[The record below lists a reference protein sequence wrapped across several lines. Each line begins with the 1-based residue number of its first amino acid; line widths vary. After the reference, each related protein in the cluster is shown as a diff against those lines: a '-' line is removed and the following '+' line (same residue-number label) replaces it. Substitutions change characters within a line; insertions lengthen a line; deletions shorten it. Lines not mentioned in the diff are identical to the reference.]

1 MDTMLSFHTDN
12 LSNAMTKEQIKA
24 VCPLAFYDEPTNP
37 GVSNKYMMA
46 NTETIID
53 DMARLGWYPV
63 EAKQCRA
70 KKGSKGIRSFHMI
83 AFQNEEV
90 KIMQDGE
97 TEAYPRIIL
106 TNSHDGFRSF
116 KFMCGIYRLICSNG
130 LVIATEEFANIS
142 IRHINYTFEELRKV
156 VAQAIDAI
164 PEQVKVMNKM
174 KQTEL
179 TDEQKYDLA
188 LRVLKARKGVEEDD
202 KFTATKDSLDDML
215 APVRT
220 EDAGND
226 LWTVFNVLQEKAI
239 KGGYSY
245 ASDETKKPR
254 KQRSIKSAVK
264 DISLNQTMFAIATSF
279 LPATVAA

>member
-1 MDTMLSFHTDN
+1 MLTFGNDKM
-12 LSNAMTKEQIKA
+12 SNIMTKAQIKE
-24 VCPLAFYDEPTNP
+24 VCPLAFYEKPTNP

-70 KKGSKGIRSFHMI
+70 KKGSKGIRSFHMV
-83 AFQNEEV
+83 AFQNEDV

-156 VAQAIDAI
+156 VAQAIEAI
-164 PEQVKVMNKM
+164 PEQVKVMNEM
-174 KQTEL
+174 KRTEL
-179 TDEQKYDLA
+179 TTEQKYDLA
-188 LRVLKARKGVEEDD
+188 LQVIKARRGAEDND
-202 KFTATKDSLDDML
+202 KFTATRESLDDML
-215 APVRT
+215 TPVRA
-220 EDAGND
+220 EDHGND

-239 KGGYSY
+239 KGGYTY
-245 ASDETKKPR
+245 ASDESKKAR
-254 KQRSIKSAVK
+254 KQRPIKSAVK
-264 DISLNQTMFAIATSF
+264 DIALNQTMFAIATSF
-279 LPATVAA
+279 IPATVAA

>member
-1 MDTMLSFHTDN
+1 MDTMLSFHSDN
-12 LSNAMTKEQIKA
+12 LSNAMTKEQIKK
-24 VCPLAFYDEPTNP
+24 VCPLAFYQEPTNP

-70 KKGSKGIRSFHMI
+70 KKGSSGIRSFHVV
-83 AFQNEEV
+83 AFQNENV

-130 LVIATEEFANIS
+130 LVIATEEFASIS

-156 VAQAIDAI
+156 VAQSIDAI

-179 TDEQKYDLA
+179 TVEQKYDLA
-188 LRVLKARKGVEEDD
+188 LQIIKARKGAEEND
-202 KFTATKDSLDDML
+202 KFTATKETLDDIL
-215 APVRT
+215 TPTRK
-220 EDAGND
+220 EDYGND

-239 KGGYSY
+239 KGGYAY
-245 ASDETKKPR
+245 AADPSKKAR

>member
-1 MDTMLSFHTDN
+1 MLTFGNDQMSH
-12 LSNAMTKEQIKA
+12 AMTKEQIKE
-24 VCPLAFYDEPTNP
+24 VCPLAFKQVPTNP
-37 GVSNKYMMA
+37 GLSNKYMMA

-70 KKGSKGIRSFHMI
+70 KKGSKGIRSFHMV
-83 AFQNEEV
+83 AFQNEDV

-116 KFMCGIYRLICSNG
+116 QFMCGIYRLICSNG

-142 IRHINYTFEELRKV
+142 IRHINYTFEELRRV
-156 VAQAIDAI
+156 VAQAVEAI

-179 TDEQKYDLA
+179 T
-188 LRVLKARKGVEEDD
+188 EDD
-202 KFTATKDSLDDML
+202 KYKLALQVIKARRGEMENEKFKATKETLDDML
-215 APVRT
+215 TPIRK
-220 EDAGND
+220 EDVGND

-239 KGGYSY
+239 KGGFIYS
-245 ASDETKKPR
+245 DGTKKAR
-254 KQRSIKSAVK
+254 KQRSITSAAK
-264 DISLNQTMFAIATSF
+264 DIALNQTMFSIAASYI
-279 LPATVAA
+279 PATMVA

>member
-1 MDTMLSFHTDN
+1 MLTFGNDQMSH
-12 LSNAMTKEQIKA
+12 AMTKEQIKE
-24 VCPLAFYDEPTNP
+24 VCPLAFKQVPTNP
-37 GVSNKYMMA
+37 GLSNKYMMA

-70 KKGSKGIRSFHMI
+70 KKGSKGIRSFHMV
-83 AFQNEEV
+83 AFQNEDV
-90 KIMQDGE
+90 KIMQKGE

-164 PEQVKVMNKM
+164 PEQVKVMNQM
-174 KQTEL
+174 KRTEL
-179 TDEQKYDLA
+179 TEEQKYDLA
-188 LRVLKARKGVEEDD
+188 LQVIKARKNEIENL
-202 KFTATKDSLDDML
+202 KFTATKETLDDIL
-215 APVRT
+215 TPTRK
-220 EDAGND
+220 EDYGND

-239 KGGYSY
+239 KGGYLY
-245 ASDETKKPR
+245 AADETKKAR

-264 DISLNQTMFAIATSF
+264 DIALNQTMFSIATSF
-279 LPATVAA
+279 LPATMTA

>member
-1 MDTMLSFHTDN
+1 MLSFHNDN

-24 VCPLAFYDEPTNP
+24 VCPLAFYQEPTNP

-70 KKGSKGIRSFHMI
+70 KKGSSGIRSFHMV
-83 AFQNEEV
+83 AFQNEDV

-130 LVIATEEFANIS
+130 LVVATEEFAS
-142 IRHINYTFEELRKV
+142 VTIRHINYTFEELRKV
-156 VAQAIDAI
+156 VAQSIDAI

-179 TDEQKYDLA
+179 TTEQKYDLA
-188 LRVLKARKGVEEDD
+188 LQILKARRGETEND
-202 KFTATKDSLDDML
+202 KFTATKGTLDDIL
-215 APVRT
+215 TPNRK
-220 EDAGND
+220 EDYGDD

-245 ASDETKKPR
+245 ASDETKKAR

-264 DISLNQTMFAIATSF
+264 DIALNQTMFSIATSF
-279 LPATVAA
+279 LPATMAA

>member
-1 MDTMLSFHTDN
+1 MDTMLSFHNDN

-24 VCPLAFYDEPTNP
+24 VCPLAFYQEPTNP

-70 KKGSKGIRSFHMI
+70 KKGSSGIRSFHLV
-83 AFQNEEV
+83 AFQNEDV

-130 LVIATEEFANIS
+130 LVIATEEFASIS

-164 PEQVKVMNKM
+164 PEQVKVMNRM

-179 TDEQKYDLA
+179 TVEQKYDLA
-188 LRVLKARKGVEEDD
+188 LQVLKARKGAEEND
-202 KFTATKDSLDDML
+202 KFTATKDTLDDML
-215 APVRT
+215 TPVRK
-220 EDAGND
+220 EDTGND
-226 LWTVFNVLQEKAI
+226 LWTIFNVLQEKAI

-245 ASDETKKPR
+245 ASDETKKAR

-264 DISLNQTMFAIATSF
+264 DIALNQTMFSIATSF
-279 LPATVAA
+279 LPATMAA

>member
-1 MDTMLSFHTDN
+1 MSTMLTFGNDKMSH
-12 LSNAMTKEQIKA
+12 AMTKEQIKE
-24 VCPLAFYDEPTNP
+24 VCPMAFKTVPTNP
-37 GVSNKYMMA
+37 GLSNKYMMA

-70 KKGSKGIRSFHMI
+70 KKNSKGIRSFHMV
-83 AFQNEEV
+83 AFQNEDV
-90 KIMQDGE
+90 KILQNGE
-97 TEAYPRIIL
+97 TEAYPHIIL

-116 KFMCGIYRLICSNG
+116 QFMCGIYRLICSNG

-156 VAQAIDAI
+156 VARAIDAI

-179 TDEQKYDLA
+179 TVEQKYDLA
-188 LRVLKARKGVEEDD
+188 LRIIKARKGAEDND
-202 KFTATKDSLDDML
+202 RFTATQESLNDIL
-215 APVRT
+215 TPVRK
-220 EDAGND
+220 EDNGND

-239 KGGYSY
+239 KGGYIY
-245 ASDETKKPR
+245 AADESKKAR

-264 DISLNQTMFAIATSF
+264 DIALNQTMFNIATSY